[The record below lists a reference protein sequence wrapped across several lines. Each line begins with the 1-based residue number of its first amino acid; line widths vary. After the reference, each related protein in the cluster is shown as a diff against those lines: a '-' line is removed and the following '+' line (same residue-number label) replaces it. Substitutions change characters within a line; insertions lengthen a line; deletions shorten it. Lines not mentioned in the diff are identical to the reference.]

1 MPTLEYA
8 DARLN
13 LDVVD
18 SEELARLLDK
28 GSGGEVVLRG
38 AMEDMFGSGTLILD
52 GLRRR
57 PRYFDGRFLTGA
69 DLTRDQ
75 DYVRQRQADIARA
88 GGSGVISGLMV
99 DDVDSVGGTTLRIEP
114 GHGVTPNGDLVMLT
128 SARDVPVMDL
138 PTTRQLDAAMGLSA
152 EPRVPL
158 VSQSGLFVLGLR
170 AVEFT
175 ANPIAAYPR
184 SITGQRTVEDGDIIE
199 ATAITLV
206 PFPDTSG
213 AATAAEARRA
223 VARQIFAGAA
233 EGVPQNIL
241 PIAMLALD
249 RGTVRWIDV
258 AMVRREL
265 GADSGVQISLG
276 GRRRAQAEAQVLQHR
291 AHLQDVLLELQA
303 RGLPPIFPASQHFS
317 LLPAAGQLP
326 AACIMPEAQGFQ
338 QFYFPPSVEADLAF
352 VPADEIAALVDE
364 SLSLPPIDLQ
374 GPAAVI
380 DATGV
385 VIMVPVSRPAFQRY
399 SASLPATAIAVK
411 ADPAAGLQ
419 RPALDMLDAL
429 VLQRRKALEA
439 AERDAAADF
448 AEEAAKLELQAWH
461 AAFAEAVAALP
472 VREDLPPLLWYV
484 RRRAVA
490 YRSNIEGLPIA
501 VGGDDIVISSLVNEN
516 LARLKLEKRLASV
529 GAKATPQATAR
540 VMALLASPTIAASD
554 IMTAAVIADLE
565 KVATPEPAP
574 APAPAPAPTP
584 RPRPGTTVTP
594 QPLPPLQPEPVLRT
608 SLTRA
613 STDLS
618 AARSGLAR
626 INLATALGTAPV
638 AREDTE
644 MDLSESEVLD
654 IAADYSSPRLGEGF
668 AAIDPVLGGD
678 WPTAKQAIAIG
689 DSGVALELDAG
700 LRTVKRDQL
709 ADLAEKIKAAA
720 TKNNAEALAEIAKS
734 LA

>member
-1 MPTLEYA
+1 MTTLEFA

-18 SEELARLLDK
+18 SQELARLLNS
-28 GSGGEVVLRG
+28 GSKGGEVVLRG
-38 AMEDMFGSGTLILD
+38 TMEDMFGSGTLILD
-52 GLRRR
+52 GLRKR

-99 DDVDSVGGTTLRIEP
+99 EDVDSVGGTTLRIEP

-138 PTTRQLDAAMGLSA
+138 PTTRQLDAAMGLSR

-213 AATAAEARRA
+213 AANAAEARRA
-223 VARQIFAGAA
+223 VARQIFGNQPV
-233 EGVPQNIL
+233 GVPQNIL
-241 PIAMLALD
+241 PIAMMALD

-291 AHLQDVLLELQA
+291 AHLHDVLMETQV

-317 LLPAAGQLP
+317 LLPPAGQLP
-326 AACIMPEAQGFQ
+326 AACVMPEPQGFQ
-338 QFYFPPSVEADLAF
+338 QFYFPATVEVDLAF

-364 SLSLPPIDLQ
+364 SMSLPPIDLA
-374 GPAAVI
+374 GAADVV
-380 DATGV
+380 DATSV
-385 VIMVPVSRPAFQRY
+385 VIVVPVSRPAFQRY
-399 SASLPATAIAVK
+399 STTLPSVNTKVA
-411 ADPAAGLQ
+411 ADPAAGVK

-429 VLQRRKALEA
+429 VLQRRK
-439 AERDAAADF
+439 
-448 AEEAAKLELQAWH
+448 
-461 AAFAEAVAALP
+461 
-472 VREDLPPLLWYV
+472 
-484 RRRAVA
+484 
-490 YRSNIEGLPIA
+490 
-501 VGGDDIVISSLVNEN
+501 
-516 LARLKLEKRLASV
+516 
-529 GAKATPQATAR
+529 
-540 VMALLASPTIAASD
+540 
-554 IMTAAVIADLE
+554 
-565 KVATPEPAP
+565 
-574 APAPAPAPTP
+574 
-584 RPRPGTTVTP
+584 
-594 QPLPPLQPEPVLRT
+594 
-608 SLTRA
+608 
-613 STDLS
+613 
-618 AARSGLAR
+618 
-626 INLATALGTAPV
+626 
-638 AREDTE
+638 
-644 MDLSESEVLD
+644 
-654 IAADYSSPRLGEGF
+654 
-668 AAIDPVLGGD
+668 
-678 WPTAKQAIAIG
+678 
-689 DSGVALELDAG
+689 
-700 LRTVKRDQL
+700 
-709 ADLAEKIKAAA
+709 
-720 TKNNAEALAEIAKS
+720 
-734 LA
+734 

>member
-1 MPTLEYA
+1 MTTLEFA

-18 SEELARLLDK
+18 SEELARLLD
-28 GSGGEVVLRG
+28 GRSGGEVVLRG

-99 DDVDSVGGTTLRIEP
+99 EDVDSVGGTTLRIEP

-199 ATAITLV
+199 ASAITLV

-213 AATAAEARRA
+213 AGTAAEARRA
-223 VARQIFAGAA
+223 VARQIFGSAPV
-233 EGVPQNIL
+233 GVPQNIL
-241 PIAMLALD
+241 PIAMMALD

-291 AHLQDVLLELQA
+291 AHLHDVLMETQA

-317 LLPAAGQLP
+317 LLPPAGQLP
-326 AACIMPEAQGFQ
+326 AACLMPEAEGFQ
-338 QFYFPPSVEADLAF
+338 QFYFPPSVEVDLAF
-352 VPADEIAALVDE
+352 VPSDEIAALVDE
-364 SLSLPPIDLQ
+364 SLTLPPIDLE
-374 GPAAVI
+374 GAADVV
-380 DATGV
+380 DATSV
-385 VIMVPVSRPAFQRY
+385 VVVVPVSRPAFQRY
-399 SASLPATAIAVK
+399 STSLPSVSTGVR
-411 ADPAAGLQ
+411 ADPAAGIK

-429 VLQRRKALEA
+429 VLQRRKAMEA
-439 AERDAAADF
+439 AARDAESDR
-448 AEEAAKLELQAWH
+448 AEEA
-461 AAFAEAVAALP
+461 
-472 VREDLPPLLWYV
+472 
-484 RRRAVA
+484 
-490 YRSNIEGLPIA
+490 
-501 VGGDDIVISSLVNEN
+501 
-516 LARLKLEKRLASV
+516 
-529 GAKATPQATAR
+529 
-540 VMALLASPTIAASD
+540 
-554 IMTAAVIADLE
+554 
-565 KVATPEPAP
+565 
-574 APAPAPAPTP
+574 
-584 RPRPGTTVTP
+584 
-594 QPLPPLQPEPVLRT
+594 
-608 SLTRA
+608 
-613 STDLS
+613 
-618 AARSGLAR
+618 
-626 INLATALGTAPV
+626 
-638 AREDTE
+638 
-644 MDLSESEVLD
+644 
-654 IAADYSSPRLGEGF
+654 
-668 AAIDPVLGGD
+668 
-678 WPTAKQAIAIG
+678 
-689 DSGVALELDAG
+689 
-700 LRTVKRDQL
+700 
-709 ADLAEKIKAAA
+709 
-720 TKNNAEALAEIAKS
+720 
-734 LA
+734 